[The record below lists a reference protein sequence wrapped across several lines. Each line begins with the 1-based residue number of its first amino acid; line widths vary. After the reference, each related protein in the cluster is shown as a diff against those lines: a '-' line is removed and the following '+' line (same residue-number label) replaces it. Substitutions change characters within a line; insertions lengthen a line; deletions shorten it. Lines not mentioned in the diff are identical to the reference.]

1 MKTRVSQFWLEASLS
16 PVLPCLRTL
25 NLRNLLF
32 SFLLG
37 VFWVSFDDLRH
48 CNVSPSEGKCLRR
61 SVNSVGPVS
70 QIPSM
75 FIYVDCG
82 TLKNPHTIRKE
93 QGMKF
98 PVLWLSFVSLWAWA
112 GAEKGICLAW
122 DLVSRSHITLAL
134 RCKSC
139 QKQYACIVRLK
150 TATSLTT
157 ARKI

>member
-1 MKTRVSQFWLEASLS
+1 
-16 PVLPCLRTL
+16 
-25 NLRNLLF
+25 
-32 SFLLG
+32 
-37 VFWVSFDDLRH
+37 
-48 CNVSPSEGKCLRR
+48 
-61 SVNSVGPVS
+61 
-70 QIPSM
+70 M
-75 FIYVDCG
+75 FIYVHCG

-139 QKQYACIVRLK
+139 QKKQKSSYGAAVRQRTVRQETTMARHETLPEFK
-150 TATSLTT
+150 HQRQCEVAEKPISIAFDAQVSTENRKQKMKRWKKQKTSLTKVVT
-157 ARKI
+157 KKTMMIRRFPR